1 MIQSRSVLPTVIA
14 RVLAAILLVGQT
26 EREHF
31 VISGSSDLP
40 ITGSPVKGAVHDRWP
55 VDYGAPA
62 REVPED
68 ISVCRVQRA
77 HLSRIRASIHDAV
90 CNTHRTPIYRASNW
104 VCRLPKDFPR
114 RNIKSAPCTPS
125 DLLS

>member
-14 RVLAAILLVGQT
+14 RVLAISGVLAAILLVGQT

-40 ITGSPVKGAVHDRWP
+40 ITGSPVEGAVHDRWP
-55 VDYGAPA
+55 VDYWAPP

-68 ISVCRVQRA
+68 ISVCPVQRA
-77 HLSRIRASIHDAV
+77 HLFLLSARTHYTPR
-90 CNTHRTPIYRASNW
+90 NTH
-104 VCRLPKDFPR
+104 
-114 RNIKSAPCTPS
+114 CTP
-125 DLLS
+125 LYTA